1 MDIFLIRH
9 GMTPGNREH
18 RYIGRTDEPLSEEG
32 RAALL
37 PPAWADQVTA
47 VCVSPMLRA
56 RQTAAILFPH
66 ARQIPVEGLHE
77 MDFGQFEGKNFAQLE
92 HDPAYRAWVEGGC
105 VAAPPGGEDMETL
118 NRRCCA
124 AFAPLVAQAL
134 AEGKPRLVV
143 VAHGGTLMALLA
155 EYARPR
161 QDYFSGMTKNG
172 CGWHLTADAWPE
184 GGLTLVEPIC
194 CVHGQVPG
202 SRA

>member
-37 PPAWADQVTA
+37 PPAWADQVTT
-47 VCVSPMLRA
+47 VFVSPMLR
-56 RQTAAILFPH
+56 

-105 VAAPPGGEDMETL
+105 VAAAPGGEDMETL

-143 VAHGGTLMALLA
+143 VAHGGTLMALLT